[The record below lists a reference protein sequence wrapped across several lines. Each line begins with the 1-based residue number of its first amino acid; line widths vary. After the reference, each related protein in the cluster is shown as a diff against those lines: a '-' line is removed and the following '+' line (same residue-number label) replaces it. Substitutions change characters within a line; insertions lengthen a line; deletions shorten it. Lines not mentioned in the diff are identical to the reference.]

1 MVKREQ
7 GHGRLQTRHAR
18 GEIGGDGADGHVH
31 VDGRVAGD
39 ELGPPPAARSSRRP
53 RMPSG
58 EVVAPAARI
67 EYEPAKPAARCTA
80 GTPTGADR
88 CGPPGQLPDHPGAAA
103 IRPVLRP
110 DLTIEYPTRSGRQL
124 TPPGDRR
131 EPHRP
136 ARLHPAPRTRRPATR
151 PRRRRPAAHRPRVEG
166 DALSRVLPRRQ
177 RRRPGRMHQTGWT
190 ALVADLIPDP
200 PGQSHRMIFH
210 DDPIGEEPTSTTA
223 RTRKGVPDD
232 QRPPPWNLTGTRC
245 PRGRRAQDR
254 PPRRR
259 PGREDPPRPV
269 FVMTPRPYTAQCSPP
284 SCGQRR
290 GTCGRRRSPLVG
302 PMSGLTLPR
311 IIRP

>member
-18 GEIGGDGADGHVH
+18 GEIGGDGADGHGH
-31 VDGRVAGD
+31 VGGRVAGD

-58 EVVAPAARI
+58 EVVAPTARI

-136 ARLHPAPRTRRPATR
+136 ARLHLAPRTRRPATR
-151 PRRRRPAAHRPRVEG
+151 LRRRRPAAHPTQGGRRRFVTSTSTATTAPAWPHAPNRVDSPGGRPDRRPTRPESP
-166 DALSRVLPRRQ
+166 DDLP
-177 RRRPGRMHQTGWT
+177 RRPGR
-190 ALVADLIPDP
+190 
-200 PGQSHRMIFH
+200 
-210 DDPIGEEPTSTTA
+210 
-223 RTRKGVPDD
+223 
-232 QRPPPWNLTGTRC
+232 
-245 PRGRRAQDR
+245 
-254 PPRRR
+254 
-259 PGREDPPRPV
+259 
-269 FVMTPRPYTAQCSPP
+269 
-284 SCGQRR
+284 
-290 GTCGRRRSPLVG
+290 
-302 PMSGLTLPR
+302 
-311 IIRP
+311 